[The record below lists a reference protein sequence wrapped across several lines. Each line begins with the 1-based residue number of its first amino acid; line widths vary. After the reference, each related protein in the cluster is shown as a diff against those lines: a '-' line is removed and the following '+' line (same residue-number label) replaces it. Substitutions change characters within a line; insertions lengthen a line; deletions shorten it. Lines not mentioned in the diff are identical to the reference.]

1 MRYLLMVLSFFMVI
15 TVSSCSGNAR
25 PDHVGVSVGI
35 NVPVFPRLVLVPGY
49 PVYYDPSISLNYFF
63 YDGLY
68 WVYIS
73 DRWYA
78 SSWYNGPWGVV
89 EHRYVPMYVLRVPV
103 RYYRQPPAYFRGW
116 RADAPPRW
124 DERWGRDWDKD
135 RDDRFD
141 ADDRGGRGRVDDRG
155 DRDRGQVNG
164 RDDRGDRDR
173 GQVNGRD
180 DRGEYGIGDRG
191 QSNDRN
197 DRGQQSSGDRRRV
210 PDPAPVPSYQR
221 DYSGERYPRDSNR
234 QDDIRSQNYR
244 YEPREPITQ
253 ERFKQQG
260 RGRGNANDKGGD
272 RGGDRQNNGR

>member
-1 MRYLLMVLSFFMVI
+1 MRGIEMRYLMVMLSLLMTIAIGACTS
-15 TVSSCSGNAR
+15 NAR
-25 PDHVGVSVGI
+25 PDNVAVNVGI

-49 PVYYDPSISLNYFF
+49 PVYYDPSINLNYFF

-68 WVYIS
+68 WVYRS

-89 EHRYVPMYVLRVPV
+89 EYRYVPMYVLRVPV

-116 RADAPPRW
+116 RPDAPPRW

-135 RDDRFD
+135 RSDRYD
-141 ADDRGGRGRVDDRG
+141 GDDRG
-155 DRDRGQVNG
+155 DR
-164 RDDRGDRDR
+164 
-173 GQVNGRD
+173 
-180 DRGEYGIGDRG
+180 GDRG
-191 QSNDRN
+191 QANERGDRN
-197 DRGQQSSGDRRRV
+197 GKDDRSQPGRSDRGRT
-210 PDPAPVPSYQR
+210 PDPAPLPNYQR
-221 DYSGERYPRDSNR
+221 DYSGERYPRESNR

-272 RGGDRQNNGR
+272 RGGDRKNNGR